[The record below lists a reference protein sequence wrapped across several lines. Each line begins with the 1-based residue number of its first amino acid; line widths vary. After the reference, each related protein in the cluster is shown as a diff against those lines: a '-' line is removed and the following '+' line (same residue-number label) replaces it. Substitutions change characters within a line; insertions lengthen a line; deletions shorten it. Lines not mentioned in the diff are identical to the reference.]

1 MTTYSS
7 PSPISAVIRIAHGD
21 IRVVA
26 SERDDTVVTVA
37 PTDIGRD
44 ADVRAAE
51 NTKVEFADGTLTVI
65 APRASGLAFGKR
77 TGSVRLSIELPAG
90 SQVEAVSGMGT
101 VAGTGRLGDCRMR
114 TGAGDIRLG
123 HAATVDLDTG
133 LGSIAADRISGDAT
147 CGTGS
152 GSIRIGRVD
161 GNAQVKNSNG
171 ETWIGE
177 GGTAVRVKASNGR
190 VVVERA
196 HGDVR
201 AASANG
207 DLVVGS
213 AERGTVELRTG
224 LGRIDVGVTEGT
236 AARLDLHSSFGNV
249 VSEMERTDRPAASE
263 PTVEISARTSAG
275 DIVVRRS
282 LAATH

>member
-1 MTTYSS
+1 MTTYST
-7 PSPISAVIRIAHGD
+7 PTPISAVIRIAHGD
-21 IRVVA
+21 VRFVADDRV
-26 SERDDTVVTVA
+26 DTDVTVA
-37 PTDIGRD
+37 PTATGRD

-51 NTKVEFADGTLTVI
+51 NARVDFVDGTLTI
-65 APRASGLAFGKR
+65 IGPKSNALAFGKR
-77 TGSVRLSIELPAG
+77 IGSIQVTVELPAG
-90 SQVEAVSGMGT
+90 SRVEVVSGMGT
-101 VAGTGRLGDCRMR
+101 IAGAGVLGDCRMR

-177 GGTAVRVKASNGR
+177 GGTSVRVKASNGR

-207 DLVVGS
+207 DLVVSS

-263 PTVEISARTSAG
+263 RTVEISARTSAG